1 MKIIEYFSFFQGNTG
16 EKQEEVGEEALGR
29 NGGES
34 QTPHH
39 PLAPTEGSLVSQ
51 TNQINA
57 FEPYVNIPTFQDPE
71 PGDGDDEDD
80 KKKKDKDKDSK
91 KDGKKDKEEKKENG
105 DKK

>member
-1 MKIIEYFSFFQGNTG
+1 MLSNYLVNSSIELNQRLDQITI
-16 EKQEEVGEEALGR
+16 
-29 NGGES
+29 
-34 QTPHH
+34 
-39 PLAPTEGSLVSQ
+39 
-51 TNQINA
+51 TNRYY
-57 FEPYVNIPTFQDPE
+57 ELYVNIPTIQDPE